1 MMQLSVEGMPS
12 HFDCDTEIDAMPS
25 AFDVANEVYGKSMFN
40 ISCICLQP
48 QIQVPY
54 TDFSDNFAM
63 VEDDDDSYFVTGK
76 IILHT
81 IVKI

>member
-1 MMQLSVEGMPS
+1 LYNSRLERLKTGGGQNDSLALTEIEEKVKGMMQLSVEGMPS

-48 QIQVPY
+48 QI
-54 TDFSDNFAM
+54 
-63 VEDDDDSYFVTGK
+63 
-76 IILHT
+76 
-81 IVKI
+81 